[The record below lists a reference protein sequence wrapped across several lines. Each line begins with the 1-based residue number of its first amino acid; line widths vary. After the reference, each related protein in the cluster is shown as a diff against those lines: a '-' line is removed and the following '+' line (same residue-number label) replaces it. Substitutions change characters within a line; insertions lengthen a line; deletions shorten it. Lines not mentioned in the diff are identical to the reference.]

1 MQICCATSVPDV
13 EIKMRVECTSNVSL
27 KMRIPLR
34 NMNSELECTSSVSLK
49 MRIGLKMRMATGAT
63 RIPSVASRAVTLLGR
78 IAGIEAEIVGFKADL
93 AGSGAEIVGLK
104 ADLAA
109 APTFLRAPPGVGL
122 KVRIPLGS
130 MATVATGMPS
140 VASRAMTAQERWG
153 RRCAQERW
161 GRRCAQFVP

>member
-1 MQICCATSVPDV
+1 MSMQICCATSVPDV
-13 EIKMRVECTSNVSL
+13 EIKTKVECTSSVGL

-34 NMNSELECTSSVSLK
+34 NYELECTSSVSFK
-49 MRIGLKMRMATGAT
+49 MRIGVKMRMATGAT
-63 RIPSVASRAVTLLGR
+63 RIPSVASRVVALLGR
-78 IAGIEAEIVGFKADL
+78 IASIEAEIVGFKADL

-140 VASRAMTAQERWG
+140 VASMAMTAQERWG